1 VRQVLIVGGGIAGL
15 SLAIGL
21 ERHGLACEVIEKAPA
36 WAPAG
41 AGIGLAMTGML
52 VLRALGVSDAIAARG
67 HRIRTGVITDALGRV
82 LSRTRVDGL
91 EVAFAETI
99 AIHRADL
106 HDALLRAASGVELR
120 MGTTLDALESTSE
133 CARVRFSDGST
144 GEFALVVG
152 ADGLHS
158 RVRELALP
166 GAEPRYVGYTA
177 WRTVVPRPP
186 GLADMVEMWG
196 RGLRLG
202 ITPIDAG
209 RAYAYASANEPEG
222 AEDPPGARIAQLRR
236 RFGGFAGHAQAVL
249 GQLTRE
255 DQILRSDLFELR
267 APRWHAGRAVLVGDA
282 AHAMAPDLGQ
292 GASMALEDVLVL
304 SRRLAAL
311 EPPFAAPAL
320 AAALQAWEAERR
332 PRVTR
337 LQAQSRRLGRFLQRP
352 NPWLCAVR
360 DLALRGVPERIGVAS
375 LASIARGSPAC

>member
-1 VRQVLIVGGGIAGL
+1 MRQVLIVGGGIAGL

-21 ERHGLACEVIEKAPA
+21 ARHGLACEVIEKAPA
-36 WAPAG
+36 FSPAG

-177 WRTVVPRPP
+177 WRTVVPRPA

-196 RGLRLG
+196 RGLRFG
-202 ITPIDAG
+202 ITPIDAE

-222 AEDPPGARIAQLRR
+222 AEDPSGTRIERFRQ
-236 RFGGFAGHAQAVL
+236 RFGGFAGHAPAVL

-255 DQILRSDLFELR
+255 DQLLRSDLFELR

-282 AHAMAPDLGQ
+282 AHAMTPDLGQ

-352 NPWLCAVR
+352 DRWLCTLR
-360 DLALRGVPERIGVAS
+360 DLGMRAVPERVGVAS
-375 LASIARGSPAC
+375 LMRIARGSPAR